1 MLDEEKDNGLEN
13 LFRNKLE
20 ENEMIAGDSLTNHF
34 MHRLGRREF
43 LRFNPSRFNI
53 YYLTAAL
60 AGVTLAGI
68 MLFSGVPDE
77 EENTQP
83 ETYLETAE
91 AVPGF
96 PIDQTTETPE
106 AGEEAAPAVAVTGDP
121 VVAVEPSS
129 PQSGAEP
136 WRETA
141 IIRGDTDGAMITL
154 STIARDNQPAVTT
167 EVMALSLES
176 SSASGCVPLHVS
188 FACNAKENARVRW
201 DFGDGGSS
209 SECSTDYIYDL
220 PGKYSV
226 ILTVTDSR
234 GWTTTARTSVEV
246 WDRPRAS
253 FEVVRNDQWNEG
265 DRVTF
270 INMSAGAIEYLW
282 DFGDG
287 TFSTLPNPNY
297 RYDHMGTYDVTL
309 VAWSAEGC
317 ADSVTVTDLFT
328 DRGMYIRF
336 PNAFVPNSGGPTGGY
351 YNLRTD
357 EASQVFHP
365 VAAGIDTYNLK
376 IYSKTGLLVFESN
389 EIEVGWDGWY
399 RGELCTPGVYV
410 WKVRGTYRNG
420 QSFIMAGD
428 VTLLNY

>member
-1 MLDEEKDNGLEN
+1 MQDEERDNGLEN

-20 ENEMIAGDSLTNHF
+20 ENEMVTGDSLTDRF

-60 AGVTLAGI
+60 AGVTVAGF
-68 MLFSGVPDE
+68 MLFNGVRDE
-77 EENTQP
+77 DEALQP
-83 ETYLETAE
+83 ETIRGTATAVAE
-91 AVPGF
+91 LPGGQAIELHEDDEEPSTAADVPGE
-96 PIDQTTETPE
+96 IVVSVET
-106 AGEEAAPAVAVTGDP
+106 
-121 VVAVEPSS
+121 SS
-129 PQSGAEP
+129 PQPEVEHG
-136 WRETA
+136 RETA
-141 IIRGDTDGAMITL
+141 IIRGDTGGAVITL
-154 STIARDNQPAVTT
+154 STIARENQPAVTT
-167 EVMALSLES
+167 DVMALSLETS
-176 SSASGCVPLHVS
+176 AASGCVPLHVS
-188 FACNAKENARVRW
+188 FACNATGETKILW

-209 SECSTDYIYDL
+209 SECSTDYIYDI
-220 PGKYSV
+220 PGKYHV
-226 ILTVTDSR
+226 TLTVTDSR
-234 GWTTTARTSVEV
+234 GRITTASTSVDVRE
-246 WDRPRAS
+246 RPRAS
-253 FEVVRNDQWNEG
+253 FEVIKNDQWDEG
-265 DRVTF
+265 DKVTF
-270 INMSAGAIEYLW
+270 VNMSTGAIDYLW

-287 TFSTLPNPNY
+287 TFSTLPNPSY

-309 VAWSAEGC
+309 IAWSAGGC
-317 ADSVTVTDLFT
+317 ADSLTVTDLFT

-376 IYSKTGLLVFESN
+376 IYSKTGLLVFETN
-389 EIEVGWDGWY
+389 EIEMGWDGWY